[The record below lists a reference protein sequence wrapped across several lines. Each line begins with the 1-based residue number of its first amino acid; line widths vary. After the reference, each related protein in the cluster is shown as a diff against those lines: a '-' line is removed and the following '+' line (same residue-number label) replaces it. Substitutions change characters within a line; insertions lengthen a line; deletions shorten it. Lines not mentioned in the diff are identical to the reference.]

1 MFNFLHCNLQSEL
14 LEPKIGQSSKQR
26 LPLDICGF
34 IVLELSHFPNP
45 ALQHNFRQTSYKNV
59 RLLKLVG
66 PMKMKMASL
75 ARLASCNASFT
86 SGPVRRCSFAG
97 RVSDRRCWSLFSSV
111 PARVCRCHSLSR
123 PHSRVTRHP
132 CLAAKLNLP
141 RLQPW

>member
-1 MFNFLHCNLQSEL
+1 MFIFFALQFAVRT
-14 LEPKIGQSSKQR
+14 PRDQDWVKQR

-45 ALQHNFRQTSYKNV
+45 ALRQTSYKNV

-97 RVSDRRCWSLFSSV
+97 RVSDRRCRSLFSSV

-141 RLQPW
+141 TLQPW